1 MSISRSD
8 WERELNA
15 STQAGASRQVCAPE
29 LRVPALTVLAHPDLR
44 RVGERVLLPA
54 LASGRTV
61 PLSRLSPLFAQPGDE
76 AARPLADPHLSRRPF
91 HLAPGESPGSVRIA
105 AETGGGI
112 DCLGVRPEEEIPA
125 DRLAA

>member
-1 MSISRSD
+1 MSNSRND

-15 STQAGASRQVCAPE
+15 STQVGAPRQVCPPE

-61 PLSRLSPLFAQPGDE
+61 PLSRLAPLFAP
-76 AARPLADPHLSRRPF
+76 P
-91 HLAPGESPGSVRIA
+91 
-105 AETGGGI
+105 GGG
-112 DCLGVRPEEEIPA
+112 GRARSPIPI
-125 DRLAA
+125 